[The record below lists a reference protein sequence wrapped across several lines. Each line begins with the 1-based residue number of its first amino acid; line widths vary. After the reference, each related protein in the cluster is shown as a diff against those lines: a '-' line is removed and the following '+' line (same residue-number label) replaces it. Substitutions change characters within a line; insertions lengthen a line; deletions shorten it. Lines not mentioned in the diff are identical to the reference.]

1 MKELTIAIP
10 SNDGETVAENFGQ
23 CRKFIMVTTQ
33 EGKEISRASIDPPEH
48 APRVFPAFLA
58 LRGTDTI
65 IAGDM
70 GGHAVSL
77 FNIYNIDVIQGARG
91 LISDNVKFFL
101 DGNLES
107 RGSIYSHR
115 EGDYN
120 QGNHKP
126 EGE

>member
-23 CRKFIMVTTQ
+23 CRKFVMITTR

-58 LRGTDTI
+58 LRGADTI
-65 IAGDM
+65 IAEDI

-77 FNIYNIDVIQGARG
+77 FNMYNVDVIQGARG
-91 LISDNVKFFL
+91 LISDNVKIFL
-101 DGNLES
+101 DGDLKS
-107 RGSIYSHR
+107 RGSIYSHH
-115 EGDYN
+115 EGDYDY
-120 QGNHKP
+120 GNHKP
-126 EGE
+126 VGE